1 MFISAK
7 YKRQLVTA
15 PDGGV
20 FAIDWFRGSNRKRR
34 IPPDAP
40 VVLVAHALCGELQSL
55 MEKDE
60 CIQKTFDTS

>member
-40 VVLVAHALCGELQSL
+40 VVLVAHALCGELQS
-55 MEKDE
+55 
-60 CIQKTFDTS
+60 

>member
-20 FAIDWFRGSNRKRR
+20 FAIDWFRGSNRKKR

-40 VVLVAHALCGELQSL
+40 VVLVAHALCGELQPL
-55 MEKDE
+55 ERHVERIK
-60 CIQKTFDTS
+60 